1 MCVLMENVDLFFELH
16 RNMFDVSLLPVFVHS
31 RKKRHEKTIKSM
43 GTFSFKYNQFE
54 VEKKNDERKYNR
66 NKQKHKH

>member
-1 MCVLMENVDLFFELH
+1 
-16 RNMFDVSLLPVFVHS
+16 MFDVSLLPVFVHS
-31 RKKRHEKTIKSM
+31 REKRHEKTIKSM

-54 VEKKNDERKYNR
+54 VGKKNDERKYNR